1 MLPIFYPD
9 NAFNPVLTV
18 NFKKF
23 FFIISVKDFASR
35 LIFKKSLL
43 ANLSTIPL
51 KAIFIAAAK
60 IVSTEKI
67 DLNAPYKLPVTKRE
81 VANLEKIVP
90 TAV

>member
-1 MLPIFYPD
+1 
-9 NAFNPVLTV
+9 
-18 NFKKF
+18 
-23 FFIISVKDFASR
+23 
-35 LIFKKSLL
+35 LL